1 MSRGH
6 LVSSRFVLARELQEF
21 AATPVDGRLNA
32 VIANEQVKA
41 SVKTKIWNGQAR
53 QLCDDVMSVIENN
66 GEVTLPP
73 GRPLEP
79 LFTKRQR
86 QLAQLIV
93 WALIFAGLLVVAK
106 AIN

>member
-1 MSRGH
+1 
-6 LVSSRFVLARELQEF
+6 
-21 AATPVDGRLNA
+21 
-32 VIANEQVKA
+32 VKT
-41 SVKTKIWNGQAR
+41 SVKTKIWNGQTR

-66 GEVTLPP
+66 GEVTLPS

-86 QLAQLIV
+86 QLALLIV

-106 AIN
+106 VIN

>member
-1 MSRGH
+1 
-6 LVSSRFVLARELQEF
+6 
-21 AATPVDGRLNA
+21 
-32 VIANEQVKA
+32 VKT

-53 QLCDDVMSVIENN
+53 QVCDDVMSVIENN
-66 GEVTLPP
+66 GEVTLPS

-106 AIN
+106 VIN

>member
-1 MSRGH
+1 M
-6 LVSSRFVLARELQEF
+6 
-21 AATPVDGRLNA
+21 
-32 VIANEQVKA
+32 ANEQVKT
-41 SVKTKIWNGQAR
+41 SVKSKIWNGQAR

-66 GEVTLPP
+66 GEVTLPS

-93 WALIFAGLLVVAK
+93 WALIFSGLLVVAK
-106 AIN
+106 IIN

>member
-1 MSRGH
+1 
-6 LVSSRFVLARELQEF
+6 
-21 AATPVDGRLNA
+21 
-32 VIANEQVKA
+32 VKT

-53 QLCDDVMSVIENN
+53 QVCDDVMSVIENN
-66 GEVTLPP
+66 GEVTLPS

-106 AIN
+106 VSN

>member
-1 MSRGH
+1 MTRVRCR
-6 LVSSRFVLARELQEF
+6 LR
-21 AATPVDGRLNA
+21 GRLNA
-32 VIANEQVKA
+32 VIPNEQVKT

-66 GEVTLPP
+66 GEVTLPS
-73 GRPLEP
+73 GRRLEP

-93 WALIFAGLLVVAK
+93 WVLIFSGLLVVAK
-106 AIN
+106 IIN

>member
-1 MSRGH
+1 
-6 LVSSRFVLARELQEF
+6 
-21 AATPVDGRLNA
+21 
-32 VIANEQVKA
+32 VKT

-66 GEVTLPP
+66 GEVTLPS

-79 LFTKRQR
+79 LFSKRQR
-86 QLAQLIV
+86 QLAQVIV
-93 WALIFAGLLVVAK
+93 WALIFAGLLAAAK

>member
-1 MSRGH
+1 M
-6 LVSSRFVLARELQEF
+6 ARELQEF

-32 VIANEQVKA
+32 VIANRQVKT
-41 SVKTKIWNGQAR
+41 SVKTKVWTGQAR

-66 GEVTLPP
+66 GEVTLPS

-86 QLAQLIV
+86 QLARLIV

-106 AIN
+106 AIR